1 MQNILRNIAVSV
13 VGFILSFIAFLFFF
27 KIEGQGGVLALFFI
41 FLLYVILLIY
51 SLVTENVLLF
61 LYKGNSGN
69 AFGVTF
75 SMLFIF
81 SVFYCVYSE
90 DYEQILNAVP
100 LSIFFILQIGGF
112 YYQKKKIKQ

>member
-1 MQNILRNIAVSV
+1 MQNILRNIAASV
-13 VGFILSFIAFLFFF
+13 IGFIVSCIAFLMFF
-27 KIEGQGGVLALFFI
+27 KIEGQGGVLALVFI

-61 LYKGNSGN
+61 LYKGNSEN

-90 DYEQILNAVP
+90 DYEQVLNAVS

-112 YYQKKKIKQ
+112 FYQKRKIKQ